1 MQQQILDL
9 LLELQA
15 TFKVAYLLI
24 THNLGVV
31 AYMAHRVMVLYQ
43 GRVVEHGLVADV
55 LHSPQHEYTQALV
68 AAVPTLQTVKG

>member
-1 MQQQILDL
+1 
-9 LLELQA
+9 
-15 TFKVAYLLI
+15 
-24 THNLGVV
+24 
-31 AYMAHRVMVLYQ
+31 MAHRVMVLYQ